1 MKTFSTHSVQS
12 VLAVAIIGTVFG
24 IAYFLNPGFF
34 AAPNV
39 GAAST
44 DNVSGYAWGENIG
57 WISFNNTSDGS
68 TQAYG
73 VNINAT
79 SGNFSGHAW
88 SSNIGWISF
97 NHSEAGTPPAAPFN
111 GGTGTIASYNKT
123 TGKVTGWA
131 RALSA
136 CDPNCSTNPGAG
148 ANSGGWDGWIRFSDD
163 SNTNWAGRGVTI
175 SNNLFSGY
183 AWGDMVSGWIDVAP
197 TIRGVFVGVRLDA
210 PVCTVAIIDG
220 GGGSWGVCQPLS
232 QCTGDGSQTVPGV
245 RVGLCTAGGTVV
257 QSCNVSQTCT
267 TVPVGTCGDGTCA
280 LPETLLT
287 CPRDCK
293 GNVKQ
298 F

>member
-12 VLAVAIIGTVFG
+12 VLAVVIIGTVFG

-97 NHSEAGTPPAAPFN
+97 NRSEAGHPPAAPFN

-136 CDPNCSTNPGAG
+136 CDPNCSTNLGAG

-210 PVCTVAIIDG
+210 PVCTAVTPGIVFGPCQALAQCSPNGIKV
-220 GGGSWGVCQPLS
+220 GVCS
-232 QCTGDGSQTVPGV
+232 GD
-245 RVGLCTAGGTVV
+245 GTVV
-257 QSCNVSQTCT
+257 VSCTDAPNVCPT
-267 TVPVGTCGDGTCA
+267 TTTSGTCGDNICSNTTTP
-280 LPETLLT
+280 PETLLN